1 MDGARYMA
9 EKRTERDGDN
19 QDPATGFPAP
29 TLSCP
34 PSPSATSSHDSER
47 STRDAAAR
55 VHSPTPDLNDMDGP
69 DPNIRRRPLLMENEQ
84 PRSGPKSE
92 KRSRSH
98 RHRRKLSQPPADG
111 EHQHPRYSSDDGH
124 SSIYS
129 TPSASEDVEMEPL
142 ASDDALTDDEE
153 TGLTGKDKRKRKRR
167 RTLNTKLDERIAGST
182 GASLSGWSLAD
193 RNVIEASL
201 INILLIASWYLF
213 SVSISVYN
221 KWMFG
226 EKKGQLN
233 FQFPLFT
240 TCMHMA
246 VQFLLASTVL
256 YFFPDFRP
264 RADGITNPGNH
275 PTVHRSD
282 QSQSKPLM
290 SRMFYFTRIGPCGT
304 ATGLDIGLGNMS
316 FRWVTLTFFTMCKS
330 SALAFILIFAFLFHL
345 EQPSVKLILIIA
357 TMTAGV
363 IMMVAGEVEFSPIGF
378 FLIISA
384 SFFSGF
390 RWALTQ
396 ILLLRNPATS
406 NPFSTIFYL
415 APIMFLVL
423 ATLAIPVEGFSALG
437 VGLQILTAEHGTAL
451 GIVIL
456 LFPGVLAFCMTSSEF
471 ALLQRTSVV
480 TLSICGIFKEVVT
493 IGTANVVFHD
503 TLTPINVSGLIVTL
517 GSISAYNYI
526 KIRKMRRQAQE
537 EVEQKLGGERD
548 GEQQPMLPEGG
559 EREIGAQAPP
569 RIEVNGQVDQ
579 AVVKKTDERT

>member
-1 MDGARYMA
+1 MDGARYT
-9 EKRTERDGDN
+9 KGKSTERGDDD
-19 QDPATGFPAP
+19 QDSATRFPAP
-29 TLSCP
+29 TLNTR
-34 PSPSATSSHDSER
+34 PSTSPTSSHDSEH
-47 STRDAAAR
+47 SALDAAAR
-55 VHSPTPDLNDMDGP
+55 VHSPTPDMDGP
-69 DPNIRRRPLLMENEQ
+69 DGYVRRRPLLVENED
-84 PRSGPKSE
+84 PRPGSKSE

-98 RHRRKLSQPPADG
+98 RHRRKNSQGLVDG
-111 EHQHPRYSSDDGH
+111 DQLYSSDDGH
-124 SSIYS
+124 SSVYS
-129 TPSASEDVEMEPL
+129 IHSTSEDVEMEPL

-167 RTLNTKLDERIAGST
+167 RTLNTKLDERVAGSS
-182 GASLSGWSLAD
+182 GATPSGWSLAD
-193 RNVIEASL
+193 RNVIKASL

-226 EKKGQLN
+226 KKKKQLD
-233 FQFPLFT
+233 FHFPLFT

-256 YFFPDFRP
+256 YFFPHFRP

-275 PTVHRSD
+275 PPLHRD

-290 SRMFYFTRIGPCGT
+290 SRTFYLTRIGPCGA
-304 ATGLDIGLGNMS
+304 ATSLDIGLGNMS

-345 EQPSVKLILIIA
+345 EQPSIKLILIIA
-357 TMTAGV
+357 TMTVGV
-363 IMMVAGEVEFSPIGF
+363 IMMVAGEAEFSPIGF

-423 ATLAIPVEGFSALG
+423 ALLAIPVEGFSALG
-437 VGLQILTAEHGTAL
+437 GGLQILTAEHGTAF

-493 IGTANVVFHD
+493 IATSNVVFHD
-503 TLTPINVSGLIVTL
+503 TLTPINVSGLIVTI

-537 EVEQKLGGERD
+537 EVGQKLDSDREA
-548 GEQQPMLPEGG
+548 EQQPMLPEGG
-559 EREIGAQAPP
+559 EAEIGAQAPP
-569 RIEVNGQVDQ
+569 RIEVNGCIDQ

>member
-1 MDGARYMA
+1 MDGARHTA
-9 EKRTERDGDN
+9 EKSTERDDDN
-19 QDPATGFPAP
+19 QDPATRFPAP
-29 TLSCP
+29 TLSTP
-34 PSPSATSSHDSER
+34 PSPSATSSHGSER
-47 STRDAAAR
+47 SVLDAAAR
-55 VHSPTPDLNDMDGP
+55 VHPPTPDMDGP
-69 DPNIRRRPLLMENEQ
+69 DAYIRRRPLLMENED
-84 PRSGPKSE
+84 PRTGPKSE

-98 RHRRKLSQPPADG
+98 RHRRKLSQLPADG
-111 EHQHPRYSSDDGH
+111 EHQHAAYSSDDGH

-167 RTLNTKLDERIAGST
+167 RTLNTKLDERVAGST
-182 GASLSGWSLAD
+182 GASPSGWSLAD
-193 RNVIEASL
+193 RNVIKASL

-226 EKKGQLN
+226 EKKKQLN
-233 FQFPLFT
+233 FHFPLFT

-256 YFFPDFRP
+256 YFFPHFRP

-275 PTVHRSD
+275 PPVHRD

-363 IMMVAGEVEFSPIGF
+363 IMMVAGEAEFSPIGF

-423 ATLAIPVEGFSALG
+423 AILAIPVEGFSALG

-537 EVEQKLGGERD
+537 EVEQKLDGQRE
-548 GEQQPMLPEGG
+548 GEQQPMLPSGG
-559 EREIGAQAPP
+559 ESEIGAQAPP
-569 RIEVNGQVDQ
+569 RIEVNGHVDQ

>member
-1 MDGARYMA
+1 MDGVGFTGEKSTAR
-9 EKRTERDGDN
+9 DDNN
-19 QDPATGFPAP
+19 QDPSTRFPAP
-29 TLSCP
+29 TLSTP
-34 PSPSATSSHDSER
+34 PSPSTTSSHDSER
-47 STRDAAAR
+47 SAQDAAAC
-55 VHSPTPDLNDMDGP
+55 VHPPTPDMDGP
-69 DPNIRRRPLLMENEQ
+69 DPYVRRRPMLMESED
-84 PRSGPKSE
+84 PRPGTKSE

-98 RHRRKLSQPPADG
+98 RHRRKPSQSPADRA
-111 EHQHPRYSSDDGH
+111 HALPRYSSDEGH
-124 SSIYS
+124 SSVYS
-129 TPSASEDVEMEPL
+129 TASTSEDVEMEPL
-142 ASDDALTDDEE
+142 PSDDALTDDEE

-167 RTLNTKLDERIAGST
+167 RTLNAKLDERVAGST
-182 GASLSGWSLAD
+182 GASPSGWSLAD
-193 RNVIEASL
+193 RNVVKASL
-201 INILLIASWYLF
+201 INVLLIISWYIF

-226 EKKGQLN
+226 EKKKQLN
-233 FQFPLFT
+233 FHFPLFT

-256 YFFPDFRP
+256 YFFPHFRP
-264 RADGITNPGNH
+264 RADSITNPGNH
-275 PTVHRSD
+275 HPVHHD
-282 QSQSKPLM
+282 PSQSKPLM
-290 SRMFYFTRIGPCGT
+290 SRTFYLTRIGPCGT

-357 TMTAGV
+357 TMTVGV
-363 IMMVAGEVEFSPIGF
+363 IMMVAGEMDFSPIGF

-423 ATLAIPVEGFSALG
+423 AILAIPVEGFSALG
-437 VGLQILTAEHGTAL
+437 GGLQILTAEHGTVL

-493 IGTANVVFHD
+493 IATANVAFHD
-503 TLTPINVSGLIVTL
+503 TLTPFNVSGLLVTL

-526 KIRKMRRQAQE
+526 KIRKMRIQAQE
-537 EVEQKLGGERD
+537 EVEQKLGERE
-548 GEQQPMLPEGG
+548 GEQQPMLAEGG
-559 EREIGAQAPP
+559 SSEIGAQAPP
-569 RIEVNGQVDQ
+569 RIEVNGHVDQ

>member
-1 MDGARYMA
+1 MDGARYTG
-9 EKRTERDGDN
+9 EKSTEQDDDY
-19 QDPATGFPAP
+19 QDPATRFPAP
-29 TLSCP
+29 TLSTP
-34 PSPSATSSHDSER
+34 PSPSTTSSRDSEA
-47 STRDAAAR
+47 SALDAAAR
-55 VHSPTPDLNDMDGP
+55 LHPPTPDMDS
-69 DPNIRRRPLLMENEQ
+69 DPYIRRRPLLMDHED
-84 PRSGPKSE
+84 PRPGPQSE
-92 KRSRSH
+92 KRGRSH
-98 RHRRKLSQPPADG
+98 RHRRKLSPSPADG
-111 EHQHPRYSSDDGH
+111 EHQHAGNSSDDGH
-124 SSIYS
+124 GSIHS
-129 TPSASEDVEMEPL
+129 TASASEDVEMEPL

-167 RTLNTKLDERIAGST
+167 RTLNAKLDERVAGST
-182 GASLSGWSLAD
+182 RVSPSGWSLAD
-193 RNVIEASL
+193 RNVIKASL
-201 INILLIASWYLF
+201 INMVLIASWYLF

-226 EKKGQLN
+226 EKKKQLN
-233 FQFPLFT
+233 FHFPLFT

-256 YFFPDFRP
+256 YFFPHFRP

-275 PTVHRSD
+275 PPLHRD

-290 SRMFYFTRIGPCGT
+290 SRTFYFTRIGPCGA

-316 FRWVTLTFFTMCKS
+316 FIWVTLTFFTMCKS
-330 SALAFILIFAFLFHL
+330 SALAFILIFAFLFRL
-345 EQPSVKLILIIA
+345 EQPSLKLILIIA

-363 IMMVAGEVEFSPIGF
+363 IMMVAGETEFSPIGF

-423 ATLAIPVEGFSALG
+423 AILAIPVEGFSALG
-437 VGLQILTAEHGTAL
+437 EGLQILTAEHGTVF

-493 IGTANVVFHD
+493 IATANLVFHD

-517 GSISAYNYI
+517 GSISAYNYL

-537 EVEQKLGGERD
+537 EVEQKLGEGE

-559 EREIGAQAPP
+559 ESEIRAQGPP
-569 RIEVNGQVDQ
+569 RIEVNGHVDQ

>member
-1 MDGARYMA
+1 MDGARYPA
-9 EKRTERDGDN
+9 EKSTAREDDS
-19 QDPATGFPAP
+19 QDPASRFPAP
-29 TLSCP
+29 TLSTP
-34 PSPSATSSHDSER
+34 PSPSPTSSHDSER
-47 STRDAAAR
+47 SVLDAAAR
-55 VHSPTPDLNDMDGP
+55 VHPPTPDMDGP
-69 DPNIRRRPLLMENEQ
+69 DPYIRRRPLLMENED
-84 PRSGPKSE
+84 PRPGPKPE

-98 RHRRKLSQPPADG
+98 RHRRKLPADA
-111 EHQHPRYSSDDGH
+111 EHQHAAYSSDDGH
-124 SSIYS
+124 SSIHS
-129 TPSASEDVEMEPL
+129 TASASEDVEMEPWG
-142 ASDDALTDDEE
+142 SDDALTDDEE
-153 TGLTGKDKRKRKRR
+153 TGLTGKDRRKRKRR
-167 RTLNTKLDERIAGST
+167 RTLNTKLDERVAGST
-182 GASLSGWSLAD
+182 GASPSGWSLAD
-193 RNVIEASL
+193 RNVIKASL

-226 EKKGQLN
+226 EKKKQLN
-233 FQFPLFT
+233 FHFPLFT

-256 YFFPDFRP
+256 YFFPHFRP

-275 PTVHRSD
+275 PSVHRD

-363 IMMVAGEVEFSPIGF
+363 IMMVAGEAEFSPIGF

-423 ATLAIPVEGFSALG
+423 ALLAIPVEGFSALG
-437 VGLQILTAEHGTAL
+437 GGLQILTAEHGTTL

-493 IGTANVVFHD
+493 IGTANLVFHD

-526 KIRKMRRQAQE
+526 KIRKMRIQAQE
-537 EVEQKLGGERD
+537 EVEQKLDGERE
-548 GEQQPMLPEGG
+548 GEQQPMLPPGG
-559 EREIGAQAPP
+559 ESEMGAQAPP
-569 RIEVNGQVDQ
+569 RIEVNGHVDQ

>member
-1 MDGARYMA
+1 MDGARYTG
-9 EKRTERDGDN
+9 EKSTE
-19 QDPATGFPAP
+19 QDDDYQHPATRFPAP
-29 TLSCP
+29 TLSTP
-34 PSPSATSSHDSER
+34 PSPSTTSSRDSEA
-47 STRDAAAR
+47 SALDAAAR
-55 VHSPTPDLNDMDGP
+55 LHPPTPDMDS
-69 DPNIRRRPLLMENEQ
+69 DPYIRRRPLLMDHED
-84 PRSGPKSE
+84 PRPGPQSE
-92 KRSRSH
+92 KRGRSH
-98 RHRRKLSQPPADG
+98 RHRRKLSPSPADG
-111 EHQHPRYSSDDGH
+111 EHQHAGNSSDDGH
-124 SSIYS
+124 GSIYS
-129 TPSASEDVEMEPL
+129 TASASEDVEMEPL

-167 RTLNTKLDERIAGST
+167 RTLNAKLDERVAGST
-182 GASLSGWSLAD
+182 RVSPSGWSLAD
-193 RNVIEASL
+193 RNVIKASL
-201 INILLIASWYLF
+201 INIVLIASWYLF

-226 EKKGQLN
+226 EKKKQLN
-233 FQFPLFT
+233 FHFPLFT

-256 YFFPDFRP
+256 YFFPHFRP

-275 PTVHRSD
+275 PPLHRD

-290 SRMFYFTRIGPCGT
+290 SRTFYLTRIGPCGA

-316 FRWVTLTFFTMCKS
+316 FIWVTLTFFTMCKS
-330 SALAFILIFAFLFHL
+330 SALAFILIFAFLFRL
-345 EQPSVKLILIIA
+345 EQPSLKLILIIA

-363 IMMVAGEVEFSPIGF
+363 IMMVAGEMEFSPIGF

-423 ATLAIPVEGFSALG
+423 AILAIPVEGFSALG
-437 VGLQILTAEHGTAL
+437 EGLQILTAEHGTVF

-493 IGTANVVFHD
+493 IATANLVFHD

-517 GSISAYNYI
+517 GSISAYNYL

-537 EVEQKLGGERD
+537 EIEQKLGEGE
-548 GEQQPMLPEGG
+548 GEQQPMLAEGG
-559 EREIGAQAPP
+559 ESEIRAQGPP
-569 RIEVNGQVDQ
+569 RIEVNGHVDQ